1 MTCTLLLVD
10 DHALI
15 RAGVRALI
23 QDIPGYTVIGEA
35 SDGAQLLEQFHVL
48 QPDMVLLDLSMKHTS
63 GLDALQQLK
72 SAYPRCKVLI
82 LSMHTDPELI
92 MCALEA
98 GAHGYLLKDTSA
110 NELEHALR
118 ALRNNERYLRAL
130 RNNERY
136 LSPAI
141 AHTVISQALVRSQG
155 PAVPVGHSHNLTPR
169 QLEILRLIVGG
180 KSTREIAHGLGLS
193 IKTVEAHRSQ
203 IMKRLQIFDVAGL
216 VLFAVR
222 EKIISLDD

>member
-1 MTCTLLLVD
+1 MTCNLLLVD

-23 QDIPGYTVIGEA
+23 LDIPGYAVIGEA
-35 SDGAQLLEQFHVL
+35 NDGAQVLAQFDAL
-48 QPDMVLLDLSMKHTS
+48 QPDIVLLDLSMKHTS

-72 SAYPRCKVLI
+72 HAYPKSKVLI
-82 LSMHTDPELI
+82 LSMHTDPQLI
-92 MCALEA
+92 MRALEA
-98 GAHGYLLKDTSA
+98 GAHGYLLKDTTA
-110 NELEHALR
+110 NELEHAL
-118 ALRNNERYLRAL
+118 LAL

-141 AHTVISQALVRSQG
+141 AHTVINQALIHSQSH
-155 PAVPVGHSHNLTPR
+155 PAPPTQRHNLTAR
-169 QLEILRLIVGG
+169 QLEILRLIVRG
-180 KSTREIAHGLGLS
+180 KSTRKIAHGLGLS

-222 EKIISLDD
+222 EQIISLDD

>member
-1 MTCTLLLVD
+1 MTCNLLLVD

-23 QDIPGYTVIGEA
+23 LDIPGYAVVGEA
-35 SDGAQLLEQFHVL
+35 SDGAQVLEAFSAL
-48 QPDMVLLDLSMKHTS
+48 QPDIVLLDLSMKHTG

-72 SAYPRCKVLI
+72 AAYPASKVLI

-92 MCALEA
+92 MCALES
-98 GAHGYLLKDTSA
+98 GAHGYLLKDTTA
-110 NELEHALR
+110 NELEHAL
-118 ALRNNERYLRAL
+118 LAL

-141 AHTVISQALVRSQG
+141 AHTVINQALVRNQG
-155 PAVPVGHSHNLTPR
+155 PVSSVAQNHNLTAR
-169 QLEILRLIVGG
+169 QLEILRLIVRG

-222 EKIISLDD
+222 EQIISLDD

>member
-1 MTCTLLLVD
+1 MTCKLLLVD
-10 DHALI
+10 DHSLI
-15 RAGVRALI
+15 RAGVRALVS
-23 QDIPGYTVIGEA
+23 DIPGYTVVGEA
-35 SDGAQLLEQFHVL
+35 CDGSQLVELVRQL
-48 QPDMVLLDLSMKHTS
+48 DPDIVLLDLSMRS
-63 GLDALQQLK
+63 MGGLDALSQLQ
-72 SAYPRCKVLI
+72 ADGMRCKVLI
-82 LSMHTDPELI
+82 LSMHTDPNLI
-92 MCALEA
+92 MQALES

-110 NELEHALR
+110 NELEHAL
-118 ALRNNERYLRAL
+118 LAL

-141 AHTVISQALVRSQG
+141 AHTVINQALVRSQG
-155 PAVPVGHSHNLTPR
+155 PTTPAGHSHNLTAR
-169 QLEILRLIVGG
+169 QLEILRLIVRG

-222 EKIISLDD
+222 EQIISLDD

>member
-1 MTCTLLLVD
+1 VTCNLLLVD

-23 QDIPGYTVIGEA
+23 LDIPGYAVIGEA
-35 SDGAQLLEQFHVL
+35 TDGAQVLAQFTAL
-48 QPDMVLLDLSMKHTS
+48 QPDIVLLDLSMKHTS

-72 SAYPRCKVLI
+72 HAYPKSKVLI
-82 LSMHTDPELI
+82 LSMHTDPQLI
-92 MCALEA
+92 MRALEA
-98 GAHGYLLKDTSA
+98 GAHGYLLKDTTA
-110 NELEHALR
+110 NELEHAL
-118 ALRNNERYLRAL
+118 LAL

-141 AHTVISQALVRSQG
+141 AHTVINQALIHSQSH
-155 PAVPVGHSHNLTPR
+155 PAPPAQRHNLTAR
-169 QLEILRLIVGG
+169 QLEILRLIVRG

-222 EKIISLDD
+222 EQIISLDD

>member
-1 MTCTLLLVD
+1 MTCNLLLVD

-23 QDIPGYTVIGEA
+23 LDIPSYAVIGEA
-35 SDGAQLLEQFHVL
+35 TDGAQVLAQFNAL
-48 QPDMVLLDLSMKHTS
+48 QPDIVLLDLSMKHTS

-72 SAYPRCKVLI
+72 HAYPKSKVLI
-82 LSMHTDPELI
+82 LSMHTDPQLI
-92 MCALEA
+92 MRALEA
-98 GAHGYLLKDTSA
+98 GAHGYLLKDTTA
-110 NELEHALR
+110 NELEHAL
-118 ALRNNERYLRAL
+118 LAL

-141 AHTVISQALVRSQG
+141 AHTVINQALIHSQSH
-155 PAVPVGHSHNLTPR
+155 PEAPVQRHNLTAR
-169 QLEILRLIVGG
+169 QLEILRLIVRG

-222 EKIISLDD
+222 EQIISLDD